1 MSRLTSDG
9 QYDRRSIVAEAHR
22 RYAVMARHGWSFRRG
37 LSFSWSKASSAHARR
52 RDRNYAARR
61 RVISLKVARPSS
73 VNAYGAL
80 GS

>member
-1 MSRLTSDG
+1 MSHLSSDG
-9 QYDRRSIVAEAHR
+9 QYDRRGIVVEAHR
-22 RYAVMARHGWSFRRG
+22 QYAVMTRHGWSFGRG
-37 LSFSWSKASSAHARR
+37 LGFSWSKASSAHASR

-61 RVISLKVARPSS
+61 RVISAKAARPSS

>member
-1 MSRLTSDG
+1 MSHLTSDG

-22 RYAVMARHGWSFRRG
+22 QYAVMTRYGWSFGRALG
-37 LSFSWSKASSAHARR
+37 FSWSKASGAHARR

-61 RVISLKVARPSS
+61 RVISAKAARPSS

>member
-1 MSRLTSDG
+1 MSHLTSDG
-9 QYDRRSIVAEAHR
+9 QYDRRGIVAEAHR
-22 RYAVMARHGWSFRRG
+22 QYAVMTRYGWSFGRCVD
-37 LSFSWSKASSAHARR
+37 FSWSKASGAHARR

-61 RVISLKVARPSS
+61 RVISAKAARPSS